1 MERKKGSGGRKKWV
15 SGDSKGVE
23 KRGDGLGLGGPVGS
37 GSPGGSAG
45 GFGGKSGSPDPIHG
59 SGGRGGITRGKAAG
73 LSGLLIA
80 VVVFLMNQGGG
91 LLGGLSGMTGTGG
104 QGGNQSVQV
113 AGQENGGNS
122 GVLDDQVSGEARA
135 KRTVIRGGSQDTV
148 TVMVYMCGTD
158 LESRSGMGTADLNE
172 MTAAKI
178 GGRVNVIV
186 YTGGCS
192 RWQNRSVSN
201 RVNQIYQVKDG
212 GLVCLKEDAGDK
224 SMTDP
229 GTLTEFIR
237 WCGEN
242 YPANRNELIFW
253 DHGGG
258 SVSGYGY
265 DEKYPKSGSMTLAG
279 IKQALSESGMT
290 FDFIGFDACLMATLE
305 NALMLS
311 DYADYMI
318 ASEETEP
325 GLGWY
330 YTDWL
335 TALSENPSM
344 PTVEIGKQIAD
355 DFVNTCIKAGQGQ
368 KTTLSVVDL
377 AELEQTVPE
386 PLAAFS
392 RSTGELIRGGQYKTV
407 SNARNNTRE
416 FARSSQIDQVDLI
429 HLAENMGTEEGEKLA
444 EALRGAVKYNLTSA
458 SMTNSYGISIY
469 FPYKKVS
476 SVDSMVRTY
485 EQIGMDA
492 EYTRCIREFASVE
505 VGGQAAAGGSGSPLP
520 ALLGELTGG
529 QSDGEALGQLF
540 GSLMS
545 GEFDFSGIAGLTGS
559 NTGFL
564 DNKALEGAADYLE
577 ANRLNAGLLVWTKG
591 DDGRN
596 RLTLPDDQWEL
607 VQQLELN
614 FFYDDGEGYIDLG
627 LDNVYE
633 FDDGTE
639 GGGGSLLGEHDG
651 TWLAVDGQPVAYYF
665 LDEARD
671 GDDYTITGR
680 VPAMLNGE
688 RVNLILVFDQDRP
701 HGYIAGTQAD
711 YRDGETE
718 TIAKVLTE
726 LTPGNRLEFLC
737 DYYSYDGQ
745 FQDNYYLGEPMTVKE
760 DMVISNVDVS
770 GGKLRATYRITDI
783 YNVHYWMPPMEQ
795 GGAAER

>member
-1 MERKKGSGGRKKWV
+1 MERKNGSGGRNKWV
-15 SGDSKGVE
+15 SGESKGVK
-23 KRGDGLGLGGPVGS
+23 KRGDGLGMGGPVGS
-37 GSPGGSAG
+37 GGPGGTAG
-45 GFGGKSGSPDPIHG
+45 GFSGRPQGSGSFCG
-59 SGGRGGITRGKAAG
+59 GNGGRGGITRGKAAG

-80 VVVFLMNQGGG
+80 VVAFLLSQGSG
-91 LLGGLSGMTGTGG
+91 LLGGLSGMTGTDG

-122 GVLDDQVSGEARA
+122 GVLDDQVSGKARA
-135 KRTVIRGGSQDTV
+135 KRTVIKGDGKDTV

-172 MTAAKI
+172 MAAAKL
-178 GGRVNVIV
+178 GDQVNVIV
-186 YTGGCS
+186 YTGGCKG
-192 RWQNRSVSN
+192 WKNNTVSSQ
-201 RVNQIYQVKDG
+201 VNQIYQIKNG
-212 GLVCLKEDAGDK
+212 GLVCLEKNAGNA
-224 SMTDP
+224 SMTNP
-229 GTLTEFIR
+229 QTLTDFIR
-237 WCGEN
+237 WCGEH

-265 DEKYPKSGSMTLAG
+265 DEKNPKTGSMTLAG
-279 IKQALSESGMT
+279 IKQALSGAGMT

-335 TALSENPSM
+335 TALSEDTSM
-344 PTVEIGKQIAD
+344 PTLEVGKNIAD

-386 PLAAFS
+386 ALTAFS
-392 RSTGELIRGGQYKTV
+392 RSTGELVRGDQYRTV

-416 FARSSQIDQVDLI
+416 FARSSQIDQVDLV
-429 HLAENMGTEEGEKLA
+429 HLAENMGTEEGKRLA
-444 EALRGAVKYNLTSA
+444 AVLQSAVKYNLTSS

-476 SVDSMVRTY
+476 SVDSMARTY
-485 EQIGMDA
+485 EQIGMDE
-492 EYTRCIREFASVE
+492 EYTRCIKAFASLE
-505 VGGQAAAGGSGSPLP
+505 VGGQAAAGGSSSPLP

-529 QSDGEALGQLF
+529 QVDGGALGDLLGGLLS
-540 GSLMS
+540 GS
-545 GEFDFSGIAGLTGS
+545 FDFSGIAGLGSS

-564 DNKALEGAADYLE
+564 DNKALEDAVDYLE
-577 ANRLNAGLLVWTKG
+577 ANRLDPGLLVWTKG
-591 DDGRN
+591 DDGKN
-596 RLTLPDDQWEL
+596 RLSLPDDQWEL
-607 VQQLELN
+607 IQQLELN

-627 LDNVYE
+627 LDNVYA
-633 FDDGTE
+633 FDDETGE
-639 GGGGSLLGEHDG
+639 GKGSLLGEHDG
-651 TWLAVDGQPVAYYF
+651 TWLAVNGQPVAYYF

-671 GDDYTITGR
+671 GDDYMITGR
-680 VPAMLNGE
+680 VPAMLNGQ
-688 RVNLILVFDQDRP
+688 RVDLIFIFDQDNP
-701 HGYIAGTQAD
+701 HGYIAGARTDYDEEETQTVA
-711 YRDGETE
+711 RG
-718 TIAKVLTE
+718 LTE
-726 LTPGNRLEFLC
+726 LAVGDRLEFLC

-745 FQDNYYLGEPMTVKE
+745 FQDNYYLGEPMTVE
-760 DMVISNVDVS
+760 EEMVISNVDVS
-770 GGKLRATYRITDI
+770 GGELRATYRVTDI
-783 YNVHYWMPPMEQ
+783 YNVHYWMPPME
-795 GGAAER
+795 